1 MNIKQLETF
10 LAIVR
15 FGSFVAAAERLH
27 ATPSTIS
34 ARIQELEQDLGTI
47 LFDRSQRKAPL
58 TPKGR
63 ELLLYA
69 QRATSAFD
77 EIRSRVG
84 GGETMS
90 GLVRLGVA
98 EMIAVTWLPSLVE
111 LIHSRYP
118 KLVLE
123 LSVLLTADLLQG
135 IANGLLDV
143 ALLPGIA
150 FDPTLAAKPLG
161 KVRFR
166 WMAGRSI
173 ALPDRTI
180 RPSDLGDIR
189 ILSLGKGSFHH
200 RTVQHWLKLQ
210 GDATHQVDV
219 CNSMDVVASLTR
231 AGLGVSLLPTLSYAT
246 EIAAGDLR
254 VLETSPEGP
263 EVDFFALYEEGAIGN
278 LPSRIAD
285 LAEGASTFER
295 TPVDPTRI

>member
-15 FGSFVAAAERLH
+15 FGSFAAAADRLH

-34 ARIQELEQDLGTI
+34 ARIQELEQDLGAT
-47 LFDRSQRKAPL
+47 LFDRSQRRAPL

-63 ELLLYA
+63 ELLVYA
-69 QRATSAFD
+69 ERATAAFD
-77 EIRSRVG
+77 EIRVRVG
-84 GGETMS
+84 GGESMS

-118 KLVLE
+118 TLILE

-135 IANGLLDV
+135 VANGSLDV

-150 FDPTLAAKPLG
+150 FDPTLSAKPLG

-173 ALPDRTI
+173 ALPDKMI
-180 RPSDLGDIR
+180 SPKDLGDIR

-200 RTVQHWLKLQ
+200 RTVEHWLRLQ
-210 GDATHQVDV
+210 GDATHQVDI
-219 CNSMDVVASLTR
+219 CNSMGVVASLTR
-231 AGLGVSLLPTLSYAT
+231 AGLGVSLLPPLSYDA
-246 EIAAGDLR
+246 EIASGDLR

-263 EVDFFALYEEGAIGN
+263 LVDFFALYEDGAAGN
-278 LPSRIAD
+278 LPSLIAD

-295 TPVDPTRI
+295 